1 MFTIQQ
7 LNIYFKYDS
16 EFTKPYLAHKNVIPK
31 GLQEVIT
38 KVQQ

>member
-7 LNIYFKYDS
+7 LNMDFKNNS
-16 EFTKPYLAHKNVIPK
+16 GFTKIYMAWKNMIPK
-31 GLQEVIT
+31 GLQEAIT